1 MNIISTIR
9 LDFAQDTPPV
19 FVFAKQGDQESR
31 FVEIIPLN
39 GGLPYTLEAG
49 IDAKIGAT
57 KPDGTTVLNNCT
69 ISEVRSTHRSQL
81 RHSQLSES

>member
-31 FVEIIPLN
+31 FVEITPLN
-39 GGLPYTLEAG
+39 LGQPYHHFLG
-49 IDAKIGAT
+49 R
-57 KPDGTTVLNNCT
+57 V
-69 ISEVRSTHRSQL
+69 QL
-81 RHSQLSES
+81 